1 MFVVTYLLIDYYLL
15 RSRASQQTIEVVV
28 RVASTESRT
37 EAGEKNHNSHFAVY
51 FYNQQS
57 SAELIDAA
65 PLNAAGIDT
74 LFHSRRQL
82 TSKSRQ
88 RKGFK
93 LRFST

>member
-28 RVASTESRT
+28 GVASTKSRR
-37 EAGEKNHNSHFAVY
+37 EAGEKNHNLHFAVY

-57 SAELIDAA
+57 SADFIDAV

-74 LFHSRRQL
+74 LFPTRRHS
-82 TSKSRQ
+82 TSKSRV
-88 RKGFK
+88 
-93 LRFST
+93 

>member
-28 RVASTESRT
+28 GVASTKSRT
-37 EAGEKNHNSHFAVY
+37 EAGEKNHNLHFAVY

-57 SAELIDAA
+57 SADFIDAV

-74 LFHSRRQL
+74 LFPTRRHS
-82 TSKSRQ
+82 TSKSRV
-88 RKGFK
+88 
-93 LRFST
+93 

>member
-28 RVASTESRT
+28 RVASTRSRT
-37 EAGEKNHNSHFAVY
+37 KAGEKNHNLHFAVY

-57 SAELIDAA
+57 SADFIDAA
-65 PLNAAGIDT
+65 PLNAVGTDT
-74 LFHSRRQL
+74 PFSFRRQL
-82 TSKSRQ
+82 TSKSQ
-88 RKGFK
+88 KGFK